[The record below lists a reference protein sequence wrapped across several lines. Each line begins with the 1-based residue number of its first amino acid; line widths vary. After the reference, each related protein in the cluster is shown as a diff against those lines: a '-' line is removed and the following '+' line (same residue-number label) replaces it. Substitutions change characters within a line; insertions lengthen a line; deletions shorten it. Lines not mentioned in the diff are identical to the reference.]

1 MRCSTVLRRRRRQGG
16 NAALEGALILLPM
29 FAIILG
35 IAEFSLS
42 MFIMGLLQE
51 DARTTARYI
60 STFNMTYNSAT
71 YSTQTSL
78 AQQMMID
85 GSLGFINANNVGTY
99 LQVNFYFPDDLTTPA
114 TSAQLPHTWTDSA
127 GQVQTVQWVN
137 APGNVAEVRIVNFP
151 WNWMAPLPGF
161 MPGRSVTFGAEAV
174 DILLGLPVGQNSPP
188 SP

>member
-1 MRCSTVLRRRRRQGG
+1 MSCSTVLRRRRRQGG

-137 APGNVAEVRIVNFP
+137 APGNVAEVRIVNFF
-151 WNWMAPLPGF
+151 AGLYAGQERDVRRGSGGHF
-161 MPGRSVTFGAEAV
+161 VGLAGGAEFPAE
-174 DILLGLPVGQNSPP
+174 PVGKEQR
-188 SP
+188 